1 VIKQAFLTTS
11 LHYSGDN
18 QLIAHLWSE
27 IEKHYSDKKRHYH
40 TLTHLDN
47 LLYQLN
53 DVKDLIQD
61 WDTIVFSVA
70 YHDVVY
76 NALKHDNE
84 EKSALFAQRSLQK
97 LSVSW
102 PQIEHCMAQIIATKS
117 HQISDNTDTN
127 LLTDADLSVLGQD
140 WPIYQQYYQQVRKEY
155 SIYPDF
161 VYKPGRKKV
170 LRHFLE
176 MEHIFKTEAFAQRLE
191 TQARHNMKQ
200 ELSELSR

>member
-1 VIKQAFLTTS
+1 MIKQAFLATS
-11 LHYSGDN
+11 HHYSGDN
-18 QLIAHLWSE
+18 QLSEYLWSE

-47 LLYQLN
+47 LLSQLML
-53 DVKDLIQD
+53 VKNLIQD

-84 EKSALFAQRSLQK
+84 AKSALFAQKSLQK
-97 LSVSW
+97 LSVSS
-102 PQIEHCMAQIIATKS
+102 PQIERCMTQIIATKS
-117 HQISDNTDTN
+117 HQISDDADIN
-127 LLTDADLSVLGQD
+127 LLTDADLSVLGQA

-155 SIYPDF
+155 SIFPDF
-161 VYKPGRKKV
+161 VYRPGRKKV

-176 MEHIFKTEAFAQRLE
+176 MAHIFKTEAFAQRLE
-191 TQARHNMKQ
+191 TQARHNMEQ